1 MTRNISKIARSY
13 VRPTTYV
20 GYTILCLGNE
30 PSGLVFLVVNCIYSL
45 LKAKP
50 ECERES
56 CTIYLQ
62 VTKQTCSPS
71 FYAHL
76 VELL

>member
-50 ECERES
+50 ARERERAVQYI
-56 CTIYLQ
+56 CKL
-62 VTKQTCSPS
+62 PNRL
-71 FYAHL
+71 AHL
-76 VELL
+76 LFMLI